1 MSMIY
6 GDENSAYEL
15 LYGGIQ
21 DSAID
26 AVQSRISS
34 LADAGISLSTSFI
47 ESTKH
52 LFNRV
57 ASHDVV
63 RQARRVVAGVQA
75 YSAGNNITVMNTALD
90 FQTAKPANRRWVTA
104 NPYFRELLGDQV
116 ISGYGDN
123 LKLSQPGYTGLDVR
137 DYRIATNHMV
147 MVDEEVGRYEIHHFD
162 TEPKKD
168 ELMPSQSEIFDI
180 QRNFTNF
187 RRLHKKAVEEG
198 GEDIT
203 DEFGEL
209 L

>member
-1 MSMIY
+1 MTMIY

-15 LYGGIQ
+15 LYGGVQ

-34 LADAGISLSTSFI
+34 LADAGIALSTSFI

-75 YSAGNNITVMNTALD
+75 YSAGNNITVLNTALD
-90 FQTAKPANRRWVTA
+90 FQTAKAANRRWVAA
-104 NPYFRELLGDQV
+104 NPYFRELFGDQV
-116 ISGYGDN
+116 ISGYGEN
-123 LKLSQPGYTGLDVR
+123 LKLNQPNLSGPACY
-137 DYRIATNHMV
+137 DYRLATNNMV
-147 MVDEEVGRYEIHHFD
+147 MVDEEKGRFEIARYD
-162 TEPKKD
+162 TEPRKD
-168 ELMPSQSEIFDI
+168 DLMPSQSAQFDI
-180 QRNFTNF
+180 QRNWTNF
-187 RRLHKKAVEEG
+187 RRLHTKAAAEG

>member
-1 MSMIY
+1 MTMIY

-34 LADAGISLSTSFI
+34 LADSGIALSTSFI

-63 RQARRVVAGVQA
+63 RQARRLVAGVQA
-75 YSAGNNITVMNTALD
+75 YSAGNNITVLNTALD
-90 FQTAKPANRRWVTA
+90 FQTAKAANRRWVAA
-104 NPYFRELLGDQV
+104 NPYFRELLGEQV
-116 ISGYGDN
+116 ISGYGEN
-123 LKLSQPGYTGLDVR
+123 LKLNQPGYSGFDCR
-137 DYRIATNHMV
+137 DYRLATNNMV
-147 MVDEEVGRYEIHHFD
+147 MVDEENEKFHIARFD
-162 TEPKKD
+162 TEPRKD
-168 ELMPSQSEIFDI
+168 ELMPSQSEQFDI
-180 QRNFTNF
+180 QRNWTNF
-187 RRLHKKAVEEG
+187 RRLHTKAAKEG